1 MNRPPVLAMEAAK
14 YFLASAAALALDY
27 GLLVGLTEFVRL
39 NYLVSAAIGFAAGV
53 VLTYVLSTRFVFHE
67 RRLRD
72 RRAEAAV
79 FFLIGVAG
87 LALNEMLMKT
97 LVEYAGLAYV
107 LAKIPATGIGFVF
120 NFAARRF
127 FLFTGARSVRPSPHM
142 DDNVPV
148 QVQKKATES
157 V

>member
-1 MNRPPVLAMEAAK
+1 
-14 YFLASAAALALDY
+14 
-27 GLLVGLTEFVRL
+27 VGLTEFVRL

-53 VLTYVLSTRFVFHE
+53 VLTYILSTRFVFRE
-67 RRLRD
+67 RRLKN

-79 FFLIGVAG
+79 FFLIGIAG

-97 LVEYAGLAYV
+97 LVEYAGLGYA

-120 NFAARRF
+120 NFGTRRF
-127 FLFTGARSVRPSPHM
+127 FLFTKARPVRPSPHM
-142 DDNVPV
+142 DDDVLV

>member
-1 MNRPPVLAMEAAK
+1 MESAK

-27 GLLVGLTEFVRL
+27 SLLVSLTEFVRL

-53 VLTYVLSTRFVFHE
+53 VLTYILSTRFVFHE
-67 RRLRD
+67 RRLQNRL
-72 RRAEAAV
+72 AEMGA

-97 LVEYAGLAYV
+97 LVEYAGLGYV

-120 NFAARRF
+120 NFGTRRVFLFTAARR
-127 FLFTGARSVRPSPHM
+127 VCQPSRM
-142 DDNVPV
+142 DETVLLPV
-148 QVQKKATES
+148 QKGTTKS